1 MPAPAVDRQRVLAH
15 RAVAHD
21 LVAPGTGD
29 VVLGVGLQDYPPG
42 RSARP
47 ALSLR
52 TGPGRPRGDL
62 ALVHGVRGALHLHRA
77 DDLALLRGAL
87 HVADGRDWSR
97 QTMATFGDELA
108 GAGITFAAALDEV
121 AAAMATVTADGT
133 PRTKGEV
140 SGAISSAVDHRL
152 APWCESCGA
161 AHVHDV
167 LFRLATLHAGLT
179 VQVDPALPSRFRYAG
194 SSDGTRA
201 ATDES
206 RAELVRR
213 FLAAFGPAKPA
224 HLAGWLGL
232 RPAAARRWWDLVAG
246 ELRPVRVA
254 DAELWV
260 HADDLDRVVDAPPA
274 RGVRLLPA
282 YDPLTEL
289 ADRELLA
296 PDADRR
302 RKIWQAVANPG
313 VIWADGEIVGVWR
326 GRTRKDGLT
335 VTLDP
340 FEPMSPAQRQALEPD
355 LEVFRAAA
363 GTTTATLAPA

>member
-1 MPAPAVDRQRVLAH
+1 MPAPAVDRHRVLAH

-42 RSARP
+42 RSALP
-47 ALSLR
+47 SLTLR
-52 TGPGRPRGDL
+52 TGPHRPQTGL

-87 HVADGRDWSR
+87 HVADGRDWAR

-108 GAGITFAAALDEV
+108 EAGITFAAALDEV
-121 AAAMATVTADGT
+121 AAAMATVMADGT
-133 PRTKGEV
+133 PRTKGEL
-140 SGAISSAVDHRL
+140 SGAISPAVDPRL

-161 AHVHDV
+161 AHVHDM

-179 VQVDPALPSRFRYAG
+179 VQVDLALASQFRYVRSG
-194 SSDGTRA
+194 DETRA

-224 HLAGWLGL
+224 HLATWLGL
-232 RPAAARRWWDLVAG
+232 RPAAARRWWDRVAG

-254 DAELWV
+254 DAKLWV
-260 HADDLDRVVDAPPA
+260 PADDVDRLADAPPA
-274 RGVRLLPA
+274 RGIRLLPP

-313 VIWADGEIVGVWR
+313 IVWVDGEIVGVWR
-326 GRTRKDGLT
+326 ARTRNDRLT
-335 VTLDP
+335 VRVEP
-340 FEPMSPAQRQALEPD
+340 FVPLSAAQLRAAEAD
-355 LEVFRAAA
+355 LEVFRTAA
-363 GTTTATLAPA
+363 GATTVELRI